1 MEAHDKIT
9 NRQQSFIEA
18 QQMYFVATAPRSDDG
33 HVNLSPKG
41 LSSFTVIDERRV
53 AYIDLGGSGIETHAH
68 LTENGRI
75 CVMFCAFEG
84 DPKILR
90 LYGRGTAHPWGT
102 PEFDALRDHF
112 PAIEVPV
119 RAIIDIEITRTQD
132 SCGWAVPLYEY
143 QSQRD
148 RLLDHN
154 AKRTQEEHFDRRLD
168 SNSASIDGLPGLLR
182 K

>member
-1 MEAHDKIT
+1 MDAYDKIT
-9 NRQQSFIEA
+9 NRQRTFIEA
-18 QQMYFVATAPRSDDG
+18 QQMFFVATAPRSDDG

-41 LSSFTVIDERRV
+41 LSSFKVIDEHRV

-68 LTENGRI
+68 ISENGRI

-90 LYGRGTAHPWGT
+90 LYGRGTAHCWGS
-102 PEFDALRDHF
+102 PGFDELRDRF

-119 RAIIDIEITRTQD
+119 RAIIDIEVTRTQD
-132 SCGWAVPLYEY
+132 SCGWAVPLYAF

-148 RLLDHN
+148 RLLEHN
-154 AKRTQEEHFDRRLD
+154 AKRTQEASFERRLGT
-168 SNSASIDGLPGLLR
+168 NAKSIDGLPGLIR